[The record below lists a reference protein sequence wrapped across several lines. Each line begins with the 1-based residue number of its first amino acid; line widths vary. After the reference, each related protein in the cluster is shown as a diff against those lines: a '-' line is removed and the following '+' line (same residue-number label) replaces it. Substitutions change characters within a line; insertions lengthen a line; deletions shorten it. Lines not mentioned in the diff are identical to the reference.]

1 MAGANESGVVLE
13 VPEVEPLVARWRQ
26 RHDPA
31 ADTGIPAHITLLYPF
46 IPPGDITPESLDALR
61 AIARGAD
68 PFRFALVAVDEFPG
82 LLWLRPEPASAFIA
96 LMHQLWAAYPGFP
109 PYGGRYPDPTPHLTV
124 AVVEPGEEQGAL
136 RRELEGELGGQLP
149 VQCAVS
155 AMTILVSDAGGRWSA
170 RHRFALGGSSSL
182 S

>member
-46 IPPGDITPESLDALR
+46 IPPGDLTPESLEALR
-61 AIARGAD
+61 TIARGAM
-68 PFRFALVAVDEFPG
+68 PFRFALVGVDEFPG
-82 LLWLRPEPASAFIA
+82 LLWLRPEPTSAFIA
-96 LMHQLWAAYPGFP
+96 LIRQLCAAYPGFP

-124 AVVEPGEEQGAL
+124 AVVEPGEEQRAL
-136 RRELEGELGGQLP
+136 RRELEGELASQLP
-149 VQCAVS
+149 VQCAAS
-155 AMTILVSDAGGRWSA
+155 ALTILGSDAGARWSA
-170 RHRFALGGSSSL
+170 RHRFALGGSSSMG
-182 S
+182 